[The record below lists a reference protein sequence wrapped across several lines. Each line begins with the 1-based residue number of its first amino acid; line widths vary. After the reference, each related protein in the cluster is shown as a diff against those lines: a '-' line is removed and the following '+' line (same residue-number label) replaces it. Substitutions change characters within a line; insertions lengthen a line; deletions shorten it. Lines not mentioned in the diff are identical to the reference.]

1 MIVDKNPDKM
11 SFQELRNTVRGLQN
25 ERDAWKVEVIR
36 LKKKLAQNPKDARAQ
51 LFAQTEEYAAKAA
64 RSNSLVE
71 DLKKT
76 NAKLGKQLRWLK
88 SKAYIRDTDHFAADR
103 KDTYYWT
110 VNFTSSCTTIDN
122 AIAQAIERGKQ

>member
-51 LFAQTEEYAAKAA
+51 LFAQTANNCA
-64 RSNSLVE
+64 
-71 DLKKT
+71 
-76 NAKLGKQLRWLK
+76 G
-88 SKAYIRDTDHFAADR
+88 
-103 KDTYYWT
+103 
-110 VNFTSSCTTIDN
+110 
-122 AIAQAIERGKQ
+122 